1 MPEVLDLFCDLIRA
15 GVQLSLREDGR
26 VSFDGPAHSLGDD
39 VVKRLKENR
48 DQIVVL
54 IELFQERA
62 SIREFDGGM
71 NRSDAEAGALSDL
84 VAMATE
90 YLWMVKPPF

>member
-1 MPEVLDLFCDLIRA
+1 MREVLDLFCELIRA
-15 GVQLSLREDGR
+15 GVQLSIQRDGR

-62 SIREFDGGM
+62 SVREFDGGM
-71 NRSDAEAGALSDL
+71 NRSDAEAAALSDL